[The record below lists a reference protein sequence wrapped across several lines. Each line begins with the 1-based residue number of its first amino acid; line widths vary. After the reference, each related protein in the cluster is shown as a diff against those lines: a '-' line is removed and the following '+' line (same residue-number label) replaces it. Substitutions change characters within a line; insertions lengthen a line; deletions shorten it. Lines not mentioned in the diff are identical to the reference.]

1 MSILKAC
8 VFCAFL
14 MTCGVSSFAQGKVP
28 INEPDQNKPHL
39 FADLPDH
46 MPIRVSNLE
55 TLFNLEIGAP
65 VNVTLS
71 GDFHIIGS
79 VISKSPEKD
88 LNVKSIVIKSIN
100 RKGAIFTYTKTVK
113 EDGTVKYLG
122 RIISTRNS
130 DAYEIVKEEDQY
142 ILKKKNLYDII
153 SE

>member
-1 MSILKAC
+1 MNILKTC

-14 MTCGVSSFAQGKVP
+14 IACGIPSFAQGKVP
-28 INEPDQNKPHL
+28 INEPDHNKPNL

-46 MPIRVSNLE
+46 MPLRVSNLE

-71 GDFHIIGS
+71 GNFHIIGS

>member
-1 MSILKAC
+1 MNILKTC

-14 MTCGVSSFAQGKVP
+14 IACGISSFAQGKVP

-46 MPIRVSNLE
+46 MPLRVSNLE

-71 GDFHIIGS
+71 GNFHIIGS
-79 VISKSPEKD
+79 VISKSPEKE